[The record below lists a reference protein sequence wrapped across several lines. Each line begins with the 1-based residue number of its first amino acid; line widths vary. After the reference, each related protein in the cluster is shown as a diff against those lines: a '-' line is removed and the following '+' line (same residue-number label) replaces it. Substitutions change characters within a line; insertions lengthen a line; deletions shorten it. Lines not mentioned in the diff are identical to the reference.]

1 MHVLLRHLGE
11 HRGAPRLYLDTTALA
26 TAGFVPGVAID
37 FFPGAT
43 DEARLTIR
51 VVTQGKRKVS
61 RKQRGRQELPVIDIN
76 SHQDLQPFVAAG
88 LVRVVIEIGAVHI
101 LMPAS
106 VRKAL
111 ARSARLA
118 AKLTLG
124 QPLRTAGIAFGAGIA
139 SGAIHAGLAAGGV
152 LSELALA
159 NEICEDYLD
168 IGRQSNPVVAD
179 TTTTTAAMPMQE
191 LAQDDWLL
199 RRTQTVEI
207 LEAGIPCSGASRAGA
222 AKRGLTRMEDHPY
235 VGHLIGAALQAIAAL
250 QPAIL
255 VVENVETYRNTASAS
270 ILRAWLRDA
279 GYAVAET
286 VLNARDFGSLE
297 ARVRWFLVA
306 YPPELPLDLKG
317 LAPDDTARPCLG
329 DLLDPI
335 DPDDERYRRVDYL
348 KDKQERDAESGK
360 HFCVQTLTPAS
371 TLVPVLR
378 KGYHKGGSTDP
389 RLLHPTDPERS
400 RLLTAAEHARIK
412 GISPH
417 LVDRVPETTAHQV
430 CGQSVDVRP
439 VQAIGRR
446 IARALKS
453 LGGPA
458 VEAPKHP
465 GRRAAALVA
474 VG

>member
-1 MHVLLRHLGE
+1 MHVLLRQIGE

-26 TAGFVPGVAID
+26 AAGFTPGVAID
-37 FFPGAT
+37 LIPGSQ

-51 VVTQGKRKVS
+51 VSSQGKRKVS
-61 RKQRGRQELPVIDIN
+61 RKQRGRHEVPVIDIN
-76 SHQDLQPFVAAG
+76 SHQDLQPFSAAG
-88 LVRVVIEIGAVHI
+88 LVRVVIEAGAVHV

-111 ARSARLA
+111 ARSTRLA
-118 AKLTLG
+118 AKLALG

-139 SGAIHAGLAAGGV
+139 SGAIHEGLAAGGV
-152 LSELALA
+152 SSELALA
-159 NEICEDYLD
+159 NEICEEYLD
-168 IGRQSNPVVAD
+168 IGRKSNPVVAV
-179 TTTTTAAMPMQE
+179 TTTTAAMPMQE

-222 AKRGLTRMEDHPY
+222 AKRGLARMEDHPH
-235 VGHLIGAALQAIAAL
+235 VGHLIAAALQVIAAL

-297 ARVRWFLVA
+297 ARARWFLVA
-306 YPPELPLDLKG
+306 HPPELPLDLQEM
-317 LAPDDTARPCLG
+317 APEVTERPRLG
-329 DLLDPI
+329 ELLEPV

-348 KDKQERDAESGK
+348 KEKQERDADSGK
-360 HFCVQTLTPAS
+360 HFKMQLLTPAS

-389 RLLHPTDPERS
+389 RLMHPTDPERS
-400 RLLTAAEHARIK
+400 RLLTPVEHARIK
-412 GISPH
+412 GICPK
-417 LVDRVPETTAHQV
+417 LVDEAPQTTAHQV

-446 IARALKS
+446 IARALNNFGNHRSGKPNT
-453 LGGPA
+453 GGRGA
-458 VEAPKHP
+458 IQMV
-465 GRRAAALVA
+465 V

>member
-1 MHVLLRHLGE
+1 MHVLIRQLGQ

-26 TAGFVPGVAID
+26 KAGFVPGVAID
-37 FFPGAT
+37 FITGTT

-51 VVTQGKRKVS
+51 VASNGKRKVS
-61 RKQRGRQELPVIDIN
+61 RKQRGRQEVPVIDIN
-76 SHQDLQPFVAAG
+76 SHQDLQPFAACG
-88 LVRVVIEIGAVHI
+88 VVRVVIEAGAVHV
-101 LMPAS
+101 LLPAS

-111 ARSARLA
+111 ARSSRLT
-118 AKLTLG
+118 AKLALG

-139 SGAIHAGLAAGGV
+139 SAALHVGLAAGGV
-152 LSELALA
+152 ACELALA
-159 NEICEDYLD
+159 NEICEEYLD
-168 IGRQSNPVVAD
+168 IGRQSNPVVVDA
-179 TTTTTAAMPMQE
+179 TMTAAMPMQE

-199 RRTQTVEI
+199 RRAQTVEI

-222 AKRGLTRMEDHPY
+222 AKRGLTRMEDHPH
-235 VGHLIGAALQAIAAL
+235 VGHLIGAALQVIAAL
-250 QPAIL
+250 QPAIV
-255 VVENVETYRNTASAS
+255 VVENVDTYRNTASAS

-306 YPPELPLDLKG
+306 FPPELALDLKG
-317 LAPDDTARPCLG
+317 MAPVDPARPCLEEF
-329 DLLDPI
+329 LEPLDPE
-335 DPDDERYRRVDYL
+335 DERYRRVDYL
-348 KDKQERDAESGK
+348 KAKQERDADNGK
-360 HFCVQTLTPAS
+360 HFNMQLLTPAS

-389 RLLHPTDPERS
+389 RLLHPTDPQRS

-412 GISPH
+412 GIGPG
-417 LVDRVPETTAHQV
+417 LLDGVPQSTAHQV

-446 IARALKS
+446 IARALKDF
-453 LGGPA
+453 G
-458 VEAPKHP
+458 
-465 GRRAAALVA
+465 RAADGATGCSTRPSAGLVA